1 MSVEVLSNVVWI
13 NHNGVEIGLPKEV
26 IVMAYQAVKAKD
38 GYGISKEGWDG
49 AIGDADDSGIEPM
62 YILDCPKC
70 GLVPTVTG
78 TCGYC
83 GSKCE

>member
-1 MSVEVLSNVVWI
+1 MSTQIQILSNTVWI

-26 IVMAYQAVKAKD
+26 IMQAHEALSGKD
-38 GYGISKEGWDG
+38 DTSTEASDIYMKIRN
-49 AIGDADDSGIEPM
+49 
-62 YILDCPKC
+62 CPNC
-70 GLVPTVTG
+70 GLVAMYTS

>member
-1 MSVEVLSNVVWI
+1 MSTQIQILSNTVWI

-26 IVMAYQAVKAKD
+26 IMQAHVELVKK
-38 GYGISKEGWDG
+38 YGSDE
-49 AIGDADDSGIEPM
+49 SYEPDNTYM
-62 YILDCPKC
+62 KIRNCPSC
-70 GLVPTVTG
+70 GLVAMYTS

>member
-1 MSVEVLSNVVWI
+1 MSTQIQILSNTVWI

-26 IVMAYQAVKAKD
+26 IMQAHEALRDKD
-38 GYGISKEGWDG
+38 DLSTEVSDIYMKIRNCPNCGVV
-49 AIGDADDSGIEPM
+49 AM
-62 YILDCPKC
+62 Y
-70 GLVPTVTG
+70 TS

>member
-1 MSVEVLSNVVWI
+1 MSAQIQILSNTVWI

-26 IVMAYQAVKAKD
+26 IMQAHEVLVK
-38 GYGISKEGWDG
+38 KEGSYDG
-49 AIGDADDSGIEPM
+49 IGLGSTYMKIRN
-62 YILDCPKC
+62 CPNC
-70 GLVPTVTG
+70 GLVAMYTS

>member
-1 MSVEVLSNVVWI
+1 MSTQVQILSNTVWI

-26 IVMAYQAVKAKD
+26 IMQAHESLSDKD
-38 GYGISKEGWDG
+38 DTSTEV
-49 AIGDADDSGIEPM
+49 GDIYM
-62 YILDCPKC
+62 KIRNCPNC
-70 GLVPTVTG
+70 GLVAMYPS